1 MRVLPLVVLLLSAC
15 AGAPSPDAPAKR
27 PNILFV
33 MIDDLGWMDLA
44 VQGNDRFVTPNI
56 DRLAAQ
62 GTRYTDFYAAAP
74 VCSPTRAA
82 CATGLAP
89 ARLQVTNHIPD
100 RWSFYDVRGRSDG
113 PRRGRAWGTHCAPR
127 GVVVRRRT
135 VARTPAPVGQ
145 HPRRHRSFSR
155 Y

>member
-1 MRVLPLVVLLLSAC
+1 MRVLPLVLLLAAAC
-15 AGAPSPDAPAKR
+15 AVAPAPSAPQRR

-82 CATGLAP
+82 
-89 ARLQVTNHIPD
+89 
-100 RWSFYDVRGRSDG
+100 
-113 PRRGRAWGTHCAPR
+113 
-127 GVVVRRRT
+127 
-135 VARTPAPVGQ
+135 
-145 HPRRHRSFSR
+145 
-155 Y
+155 